1 MFGKFHADELM
12 WTIGFVDGRVLVG
25 VAGCAVG
32 YVGINV
38 LIGVMRWF
46 EGL

>member
-12 WTIGFVDGRVLVG
+12 WTIGFIIGRGVLCVDGF
-25 VAGCAVG
+25 AAG

-38 LIGVMRWF
+38 IIGVLRWF
-46 EGL
+46 AGL